1 MSGYQRII
9 SSRSMSRP
17 AFLSSR
23 DIIFPHVRRP
33 VVKCLVSEKMICW
46 KRFTG
51 FMDDAIEG
59 GNKEQILQILP
70 MYLGVGWVIT
80 NFVIFA
86 FVSPEISD
94 DMTVRIGVTI
104 VIAILLL
111 IINMVCYNYISQNI
125 GTTYRK

>member
-1 MSGYQRII
+1 
-9 SSRSMSRP
+9 
-17 AFLSSR
+17 
-23 DIIFPHVRRP
+23 
-33 VVKCLVSEKMICW
+33 MICW
-46 KRFTG
+46 KRLTG

-59 GNKEQILQILP
+59 GNKEQIPQILP

-94 DMTVRIGVTI
+94 DMTVRIGITI

-125 GTTYRK
+125 GMTYRK

>member
-1 MSGYQRII
+1 
-9 SSRSMSRP
+9 
-17 AFLSSR
+17 
-23 DIIFPHVRRP
+23 
-33 VVKCLVSEKMICW
+33 MICW

-125 GTTYRK
+125 GMTYRK